1 MGFHDLF
8 STFKNGNHTDR
19 NANQP
24 RMPGTSCDKHLRS
37 VVSTEFEVY
46 FPPKEGGGD
55 VRKGLGD
62 GMRVPRKGGWDNIPR
77 NATSKNCVI
86 KSKVFN
92 T

>member
-46 FPPKEGGGD
+46 FPPKEGGGMCA
-55 VRKGLGD
+55 RGWGMECACLGRGGGIIYL
-62 GMRVPRKGGWDNIPR
+62 GMPQARI
-77 NATSKNCVI
+77 A
-86 KSKVFN
+86 
-92 T
+92 